1 MKKIEKLKEN
11 ESIRSALKKV
21 SGFFGKI
28 ACVVDKKNKLLGIVT
43 AGDLRRAILSGH
55 DPKDKI
61 ESIYN
66 KKFIFIYQNE
76 LKTKNFFKSNF
87 SNIEINDA
95 IFYIPIVNDKD
106 QVVNILPTERVIE
119 IIESKTKIGSKN
131 KLNLPKVL
139 VVGGAGYIGS
149 NLCLKLLKKKYDVT
163 AVDKLLY
170 DKEVVKKYLNKF
182 KNFKFIKADICDLN
196 VQINIIKDIDVVV
209 FLAEIVGDP
218 ACNAM
223 PEDALKTN
231 YLSISSMA
239 QLCSHLNIS
248 KFIYTSSCSVY
259 GLNKNNNLL
268 KEISNLNPL
277 SHYARMKIMS
287 EKALLKNKNEIFQP
301 TILRLGTVF
310 GPSLRN
316 RFDLVVNTM
325 AKNAHYENK
334 ISVHGGNQWR
344 PNIHVDDVADGII
357 AVIQAKQ
364 SKVGNKIFNLS
375 SDKSN
380 HMISQLAVGAK
391 KIFKNAK
398 IQVKKKL
405 IDSRI
410 IEYLQNFYINK
421 QDLELQK
428 IFCMHIKDLRNYLIL
443 TKILILKKKFLATS
457 KS

>member
-1 MKKIEKLKEN
+1 
-11 ESIRSALKKV
+11 
-21 SGFFGKI
+21 
-28 ACVVDKKNKLLGIVT
+28 
-43 AGDLRRAILSGH
+43 
-55 DPKDKI
+55 
-61 ESIYN
+61 
-66 KKFIFIYQNE
+66 
-76 LKTKNFFKSNF
+76 
-87 SNIEINDA
+87 
-95 IFYIPIVNDKD
+95 
-106 QVVNILPTERVIE
+106 
-119 IIESKTKIGSKN
+119 
-131 KLNLPKVL
+131 
-139 VVGGAGYIGS
+139 
-149 NLCLKLLKKKYDVT
+149 
-163 AVDKLLY
+163 
-170 DKEVVKKYLNKF
+170 
-182 KNFKFIKADICDLN
+182 
-196 VQINIIKDIDVVV
+196 
-209 FLAEIVGDP
+209 
-218 ACNAM
+218 
-223 PEDALKTN
+223 
-231 YLSISSMA
+231 MA

-398 IQVKKKL
+398 IQVKK
-405 IDSRI
+405 
-410 IEYLQNFYINK
+410 N
-421 QDLELQK
+421 
-428 IFCMHIKDLRNYLIL
+428 
-443 TKILILKKKFLATS
+443 
-457 KS
+457 